1 MSFRDE
7 VDGLNARFLAASNRN
22 DAAIACADAY
32 HNDAILIAGPE
43 PIRGRA
49 AITEAIAG
57 SLNAGTV
64 LKGITTLAAEAD
76 GNIGYSIGTVDTN
89 TGQGL
94 MLLVLKRGDSGSW
107 KIAAEAYFAK

>member
-7 VDGLNARFLAASNRN
+7 VDGLNARFLAASKRN
-22 DAAIACADAY
+22 DAAVACADAY
-32 HNDAILIAGPE
+32 QNDAILIAGPE

-49 AITEAIAG
+49 AIREAIAG
-57 SLNAGTV
+57 AWNAGTV

-89 TGQGL
+89 AGQGI
-94 MLLVLKRGDSGSW
+94 MLLVLKRSDSGSW
-107 KIAAEAYFAK
+107 KITAEAYFAK